1 MSLNKSINLSK
12 SKPSLSLIPLTLPL
26 HSTGAQDP
34 ISALFAEKLSQYKS
48 LAAQEGDMVGV
59 TPEQVAKQQAYLE
72 RLKKMYV
79 VEGDIG
85 SFPEKSF

>member
-1 MSLNKSINLSK
+1 
-12 SKPSLSLIPLTLPL
+12 
-26 HSTGAQDP
+26 
-34 ISALFAEKLSQYKS
+34 
-48 LAAQEGDMVGV
+48 MVGV